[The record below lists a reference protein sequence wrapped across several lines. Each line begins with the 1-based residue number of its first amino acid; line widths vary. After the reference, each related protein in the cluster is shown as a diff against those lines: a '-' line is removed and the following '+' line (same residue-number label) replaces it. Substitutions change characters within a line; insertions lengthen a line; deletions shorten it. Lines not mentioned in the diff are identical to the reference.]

1 MKKILGVLIV
11 VLSILLI
18 YLGFKDNDI
27 YYLTLGDGLS
37 YGSTPYGGF
46 DYGYSDYIKDYLKDN
61 DKLEIFVNEFSKE
74 DYRTTDLIRDIKDNI
89 SKEINGKNKTIQN
102 VLIKSDLI
110 TLSIGNSELLK
121 NLELSSDFGINDLS
135 KRFDSYIND
144 LDSLLSLIRQYSKE
158 TIILTGY
165 YNPTDYDLNDLFT
178 NLNNQV
184 KNLCNKYDIIYIDT
198 TDISSYVVNKNNI
211 YPSKE
216 GYKVISEKIIEKYQQ
231 MSCKQ

>member
-1 MKKILGVLIV
+1 MKKILGALVV
-11 VLSILLI
+11 VLSVLLI

-61 DKLEIFVNEFSKE
+61 NKLETFVNEFSME

-89 SKEINGKNKTIQN
+89 SVEINDKNKTIQN
-102 VLIKSDLI
+102 VLIKADLI

-121 NLELSSDFGINDLS
+121 NLDLNIDFGLNDLS
-135 KRFDSYIND
+135 KRFDGYISD
-144 LDSLLSLIRQYSKE
+144 LDELLNLIRQYSKE

-165 YNPTDYDLNDLFT
+165 YNPTDNEELNSLFI
-178 NLNNQV
+178 NLNSQV
-184 KNLCNKYDIIYIDT
+184 ANLCNKYNIIFIDT
-198 TDISSYVVNKNNI
+198 YNLFNDYITNKNNI
-211 YPSKE
+211 YPTKE
-216 GYKVISEKIIEKYQQ
+216 GYKILSDKIIEKIQIF
-231 MSCKQ
+231 

>member
-1 MKKILGVLIV
+1 MKKILCVLIV